1 MSKTLFKTCLLSLA
15 VITLAACGQKEETT
29 TTEAPTTVAE
39 TTVAET
45 TVAETTVAESEEAA
59 EETVSEETAS
69 EETSEVASDE
79 ASEEVSADTASDES
93 AEASSEEVSTTADET
108 TTAEETTVAETTS
121 EATTTEATETPAVA
135 PVGSEEAGSD
145 EVSEE
150 ATEETN
156 DESID
161 ESSSGEAGANGDET
175 QLAPI
180 PERSQQIIMEDDK
193 AFDKLLEDSKEKTQ
207 ILYVGFE
214 ECPFCKEFVHK
225 LNTAT
230 EKAQVK
236 FHYYNTDYRGQDAN
250 FGKVIGEFLQISTV
264 PHAFLIKDGKVVEK
278 LTSDAKETDFEAFV
292 KKATEN

>member
-45 TVAETTVAESEEAA
+45 TVAETETTGSEKASEE
-59 EETVSEETAS
+59 VS
-69 EETSEVASDE
+69 EETSELAEDE
-79 ASEEVSADTASDES
+79 SSEAASEEVTSDES
-93 AEASSEEVSTTADET
+93 AEASSEEATTTADET
-108 TTAEETTVAETTS
+108 TTAEATTAEETTVEETTA
-121 EATTTEATETPAVA
+121 EATTTEATAAAPAVA
-135 PVGSEEAGSD
+135 PAGSEEA
-145 EVSEE
+145 EAESEE
-150 ATEETN
+150 AS
-156 DESID
+156 DESE
-161 ESSSGEAGANGDET
+161 ESSSGEAGNNGDET

-193 AFDKLLEDSKEKTQ
+193 AFDKLLEDSKEKAQ

-214 ECPFCKEFVHK
+214 ECPFCKEFVPK
-225 LNTAT
+225 LNDAA
-230 EKAQVK
+230 EKVQVK

-250 FGKVIGEFLQISTV
+250 FGKVTGEFLQISTV

-278 LTSDAKETDFEAFV
+278 LTSDAKEADFEAFV

>member
-45 TVAETTVAESEEAA
+45 TVAETTVAETETTGSEE
-59 EETVSEETAS
+59 VS
-69 EETSEVASDE
+69 EETSELAEDE
-79 ASEEVSADTASDES
+79 SSEAVSEEVTSDES
-93 AEASSEEVSTTADET
+93 TEASSEEATTTADET
-108 TTAEETTVAETTS
+108 TAAEATTAEETTVEETTA
-121 EATTTEATETPAVA
+121 EATTTEATAAAPAVA
-135 PVGSEEAGSD
+135 PAGSEEA
-145 EVSEE
+145 EAESEE
-150 ATEETN
+150 AS
-156 DESID
+156 DESE
-161 ESSSGEAGANGDET
+161 ESSSGETGANGDET

-180 PERSQQIIMEDDK
+180 PERSAQIVMEDDK
-193 AFDKLLEDSKEKTQ
+193 AFDKLLEDSKSKAQ
-207 ILYVGFE
+207 IIYVGFE
-214 ECPFCKEFVHK
+214 ECPFCKEFVSK
-225 LNTAT
+225 LNAAA

-250 FGKVIGEFLQISTV
+250 FDKVIGEFLQISTV

-278 LTSDAKETDFEAFV
+278 LTSDAKDEDFDAFV